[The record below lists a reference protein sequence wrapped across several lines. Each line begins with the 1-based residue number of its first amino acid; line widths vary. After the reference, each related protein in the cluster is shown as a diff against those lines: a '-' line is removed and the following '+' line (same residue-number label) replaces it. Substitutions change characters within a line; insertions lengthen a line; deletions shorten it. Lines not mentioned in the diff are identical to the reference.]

1 MSETTMRTAIN
12 LDDFVFDASP
22 PFEDGIQHVV
32 EAEQLGV
39 DTVWSAEAWGT
50 DAVVPLAFLAAR
62 TTSIELASGIMQITA
77 RTPVMTAMTA
87 MTLDHVSGG
96 RFLLG
101 LGASGPQIVEGMH
114 GQQYARPLERL
125 KETVEVVRLA
135 FSGEKVAYTGNQ
147 IVLPLPDGE
156 GKAIRIGQPPRPGI
170 PIHLAT
176 LGPKALEYTGAAADG
191 WVATCF
197 VPETAEYYVDQIRL
211 GAAAAVR
218 SLDRFRITAGGPV
231 AFTDDVER
239 PLLRRKKALAF
250 QLSAMGSPT
259 TNFYND
265 AFSRIGYADAARTV
279 RDLWLAGKREEA
291 VAAVPDELAI
301 RTSLMGT
308 DAEVTARIRA
318 YRDAG
323 VTDLR
328 LEPIGR
334 TPKERLDTL
343 GRTIDLVRAVNS
355 EVSP

>member
-1 MSETTMRTAIN
+1 MRTAIN

-22 PFEDGIQHVV
+22 PFEDVIQHVV
-32 EAEQLGV
+32 EAERLGV
-39 DTVWSAEAWGT
+39 DSVWSAEAWGT

-62 TTSIELASGIMQITA
+62 TSRITLASGILQITA

-96 RFLLG
+96 RFVLG
-101 LGASGPQIVEGMH
+101 LGASGPQVVEGMH
-114 GQQYARPLERL
+114 GQRYDRPLERL
-125 KETVEVVRLA
+125 KETVDVVRLA

-147 IVLPLPDGE
+147 IVLPLPDGQ

-176 LGPKALEYTGAAADG
+176 LGPKALEYTGAVADG

-197 VPETAEYYVDQIRL
+197 VPETASHYLDLIRR
-211 GAAAAVR
+211 GAATAGR
-218 SLDRFRITAGGPV
+218 SLDRFRVTAGGPV
-231 AFTDDVER
+231 AFTDDLER

-265 AFSRIGYADAARTV
+265 AFSRIGYADAARAV

-308 DAEVTARIRA
+308 DAEVSDRIRA
-318 YRDAG
+318 YRSAG

-328 LEPIGR
+328 LEPMGR
-334 TPKERLDTL
+334 TPQERLDTL
-343 GRTIDLVRAVNS
+343 GRVVDLVRAINS
-355 EVSP
+355 EVSL